1 MQHVRILAAAA
12 VAVATV
18 LCGPAPAQTPTQHPA
33 PTPLTVQ
40 LDWKP
45 TAQFAGILVAKQ
57 QGFYSAE
64 GLDVTVLPVD
74 NSNTTSI
81 ARVSAH
87 ANDATGWIGITE
99 ADLLLSEQAKG
110 APVKAFATMLQ
121 TTPFALLTLKSS
133 GLTTIRSLKGKT
145 IGLHDDGQKAIDVL
159 LGYNGM
165 NRSEIN
171 AVKIPYSIKPLL
183 TGQVDAMQGYVIDEA
198 VRLRMEGH
206 PIHIIPMGD
215 NGYVSYAEVLFAPS
229 NYLRTHTDALAR
241 FLRATG
247 RGWAYAAAHTDAVA
261 HMIVTKYAPE
271 STFGEQRASL
281 LAVLPLLHTESPHFG
296 AMLPDTWARSI
307 QMFETYQL
315 TEGKLSAKDAVD
327 YSVLERLYG
336 K

>member
-1 MQHVRILAAAA
+1 MQPIRTLAAAA
-12 VAVATV
+12 LLLTAV
-18 LCGPAPAQTPTQHPA
+18 LRAQSP

-57 QGFYSAE
+57 QGFYAAE
-64 GLDVTVLPVD
+64 GLNVTVLPD
-74 NSNTTSI
+74 GSDSNSI
-81 ARVSAH
+81 AAVAQH
-87 ANDATGWIGITE
+87 ASDTTGWIGITE

-121 TTPFALLTLKSS
+121 TTPFALLTLQDS

-159 LGYNGM
+159 LQFNGM
-165 NRSEIN
+165 TRNDITV
-171 AVKIPYSIKPLL
+171 AKVPYSNEPLI
-183 TGQVDAMQGYVIDEA
+183 TGKVAAMQGYIIDEA

-206 PIHIIPMGD
+206 PVNIIPMGS
-215 NGYVSYAEVLFAPS
+215 NGYVSYAEVLFTPS
-229 NYLRTHTDALAR
+229 AYLQTHTDALAR
-241 FLRATG
+241 FVRATG
-247 RGWAYAAAHTDAVA
+247 KGWAYAAAHPGATA

-271 STFGEQRASL
+271 STVAEQRASL

-307 QMFETYQL
+307 EMFTKYQL
-315 TEGKLSAKDAVD
+315 AEGKLSAKDAVD
-327 YSVLERLYG
+327 YSVLKRLYG

>member
-1 MQHVRILAAAA
+1 MQHVRILAATALA
-12 VAVATV
+12 SV
-18 LCGPAPAQTPTQHPA
+18 LCGHASAQTRNQTA
-33 PTPLTVQ
+33 VPTPLTVQ

-64 GLDVTVLPVD
+64 GLDVTIRPD
-74 NSNTTSI
+74 DGTGSTSV
-81 ARVSAH
+81 AKVSAH
-87 ANDATGWIGITE
+87 ANDANGWVGITE
-99 ADLLLSEQAKG
+99 ADLLLSERAKG

-121 TTPFALLTLKSS
+121 TTPFALLTLEGS

-165 NRSEIN
+165 KRSDIT
-171 AVKIPYSIKPLL
+171 AVNIHYSTQPLL
-183 TGQVDAMQGYVIDEA
+183 TGQVAAIQGYVIDEA

-215 NGYVSYAEVLFAPS
+215 NGYVSYAEVLFTPAT
-229 NYLRTHTDALAR
+229 YLHTHTDTLAR

-247 RGWAYAAAHTDAVA
+247 RGWAFAAAHPDATA
-261 HMIVTKYAPE
+261 RMIVTKYMPDG
-271 STFGEQRASL
+271 SVGEQRASL

-296 AMLPDTWARSI
+296 AMRAATWDRSI
-307 QMFETYQL
+307 QMFSNYQL

-327 YSVLERLYG
+327 YSVLEWLYPAIN
-336 K
+336 